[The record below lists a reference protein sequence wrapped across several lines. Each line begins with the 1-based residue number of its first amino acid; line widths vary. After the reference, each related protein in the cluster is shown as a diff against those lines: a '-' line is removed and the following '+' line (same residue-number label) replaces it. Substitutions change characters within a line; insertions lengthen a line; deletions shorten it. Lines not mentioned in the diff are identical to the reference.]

1 MVNCSK
7 CGHEFLCDREKLIPK
22 KPFARAKK
30 AVTVHTPKDRREAI
44 QSALMETGLIQLMC
58 LCASL
63 VIAAGCVWLFYN
75 ASSEM
80 DGTFF
85 LSMLQQPQQKAFA
98 LFFACLAGGLMA
110 CAGRRH
116 KIVFILLGFL
126 VAGGIASLPFVYPVK
141 LNPSLLGGKEA
152 VAQAEEEE
160 GVSGFTSMSLEQLA
174 EQNASVQ
181 NYGEGDLKPLFAA
194 IDRKEAQ
201 GVLGVWV
208 VGVNAANRDMVKAYL
223 KRMAQSEDEPIFY
236 DRKGTGGGLFVITP
250 TPITFKEFVDVA
262 AKMGNVTLQDKERFF
277 VEVVLNRD
285 KFEARPA
292 SAALQDERHQYFV
305 LANLKELSCLDI
317 RRVIAAAK
325 RLASVK
331 PDKMRHEVSAKLVEL
346 LREPWGRDAEYVTA
360 LASALVVWAEPDNA
374 EAQRVVYYVATEL
387 KKADCEIPA
396 SLVRFL
402 LHGPEKKS
410 FALLLDEWKKDPQK
424 WEDECKAVGPTGEAD
439 IIRLMNES
447 DDFVL
452 KRSAARILG
461 EIGSEASLSAL
472 KAFTHDADNELRL
485 CAELSV
491 NLIEKRLGIDFSAKN
506 PQ

>member
-22 KPFARAKK
+22 KPFAKAKK
-30 AVTVHTPKDRREAI
+30 AVSVHSPKDRREAI
-44 QSALMETGLIQLMC
+44 QSALVETGLIQLVC

-63 VIAAGCVWLFYN
+63 AVAAGCVWIFYN

-116 KIVFILLGFL
+116 KIVFILLGLL

-141 LNPSLLGGKEA
+141 VNPSLLGGHEEGS
-152 VAQAEEEE
+152 AEEED
-160 GVSGFTSMSLEQLA
+160 VSGFTSMGLEQLPSK
-174 EQNASVQ
+174 NASVQ
-181 NYGEGDLKPLFAA
+181 NYGAGDLKPLFSA
-194 IDRKEAQ
+194 IDRKESQ

-223 KRMAQSEDEPIFY
+223 KRMTQSEDEPIFY

-250 TPITFKEFVDVA
+250 TPITFKEFVEVA
-262 AKMGNVTLQDKERFF
+262 GKMGKVSLQDKERFF
-277 VEVVLNRD
+277 VEVILNRD
-285 KFEARPA
+285 RFEARPA

-305 LANLKELSCLDI
+305 RANLKELSCLDI

-325 RLASVK
+325 RLSAVN
-331 PDKMRHEVSAKLVEL
+331 PDKMRGEVSSRLVDL

-360 LASALVVWAEPDNA
+360 LASALVVWAEPDHE
-374 EAQRVVYYVATEL
+374 EAQRVVDYVATEL

-396 SLVRFL
+396 SLIRFL
-402 LHGPEKKS
+402 LHGSEKRS
-410 FALLLDEWKKDPQK
+410 LALLLGEWKKDPQK
-424 WEDECKAVGPTGEAD
+424 WEDECKAAGPTGEAD
-439 IIRLMNES
+439 IIRSLNES

-491 NLIEKRLGIDFSAKN
+491 NLIEKRLGIDSSAKGGR
-506 PQ
+506 

>member
-7 CGHEFLCDREKLIPK
+7 CGHEFLCDREKLISK

-30 AVTVHTPKDRREAI
+30 AISVSTPRDRREVI

-63 VIAAGCVWLFYN
+63 VIAAGCLWLFYN

-80 DGTFF
+80 DGTSF

-116 KIVFILLGFL
+116 KIVFILLGLL

-141 LNPSLLGGKEA
+141 LNPSLLGGREN
-152 VAQAEEEE
+152 VSLPEEED
-160 GVSGFTSMSLEQLA
+160 VSGFTSMGWEQVA
-174 EQNASVQ
+174 GPTASVQ

-194 IDRKEAQ
+194 IDRKEDQ

-208 VGVNAANRDMVKAYL
+208 VGVNGANRDMVKAYL
-223 KRMAQSEDEPIFY
+223 KRMTQSEDEPIFY

-262 AKMGNVTLQDKERFF
+262 SKMGKVTLQDKERFF

-331 PDKMRHEVSAKLVEL
+331 PDRMRPEVSAKLVEL

-360 LASALVVWAEPDNA
+360 LASALVVWGRPEDA

-402 LHGPEKKS
+402 LHGPEKKN

-424 WEDECKAVGPTGEAD
+424 WEEECVAAGPTGEAD

-472 KAFTHDADNELRL
+472 KAFTRDTDNELRL

-491 NLIEKRLGIDFSAKN
+491 NLIEKRLGIDSSARSS
-506 PQ
+506 Q

>member
-22 KPFARAKK
+22 KPFAKAKRA
-30 AVTVHTPKDRREAI
+30 VSVHSPKDRREVI
-44 QSALMETGLIQLMC
+44 QSALMETGLIQLVC

-63 VIAAGCVWLFYN
+63 AVAVGCVWIFYN

-80 DGTFF
+80 DGTSF

-126 VAGGIASLPFVYPVK
+126 VAGGIASLPFVYPVNV
-141 LNPSLLGGKEA
+141 NPSLLGGKEKGGA
-152 VAQAEEEE
+152 AEEKV
-160 GVSGFTSMSLEQLA
+160 VSGFTSMGLEELPSK
-174 EQNASVQ
+174 NASVQ
-181 NYGEGDLKPLFAA
+181 NYGERDLKPLFSA
-194 IDRKEAQ
+194 IERKEAQ

-250 TPITFKEFVDVA
+250 TPITFKEFVEVA
-262 AKMGNVTLQDKERFF
+262 GRMGKVTMQDKEHFF
-277 VEVVLNRD
+277 VEVILNRD

-292 SAALQDERHQYFV
+292 SVALQDERHQYFV

-325 RLASVK
+325 RLAAVK
-331 PDKMRHEVSAKLVEL
+331 PDKMRDEVTARLVEL

-360 LASALVVWAEPDNA
+360 LASSLVVWAEPDHA
-374 EAQRVVYYVATEL
+374 EAQRVVYYVVTEL
-387 KKADCEIPA
+387 KKADCEVPA
-396 SLVRFL
+396 SLIRFL
-402 LHGPEKKS
+402 LHGPEKES
-410 FALLLDEWKKDPQK
+410 FSLLLDEWKKDPQK
-424 WEDECKAVGPTGEAD
+424 WEDECKAAGPTGEAG
-439 IIRLMNES
+439 IIRLLNES

-491 NLIEKRLGIDFSAKN
+491 NLIEKRLGIDSSSQKGE
-506 PQ
+506 